1 MSSPAQPSNRKF
13 YLLVAAFLLAAVLM
27 GVLTASRSGPTELE
41 RLKAELRAKG
51 EKLTLDEL
59 MAGTVSTNRAS
70 SRAADM
76 ERIVKALRA
85 RSLRVENLEVLHH
98 LGDGSV
104 EPVWSRTNLLTT
116 AGKSSPGSTHEWSA
130 LKEDLAAVE
139 TEMAEALALVAVP
152 DMDAGLNYDIS
163 SSVYEHRSTKNYLIR
178 WLAAL
183 HALHLR
189 DGRHA
194 DARLALD
201 AATQLVAWHR
211 DELTVEDQRSRI
223 ALATVALNL
232 TWSTMQ
238 SKVLSDERLK
248 ELLDRWQAL
257 GMADQFL
264 RALEVERAIGQRAFA
279 VAHER
284 GVSELLGA
292 SERVLEP
299 LWRMTANR
307 DEEFFLRQFQA
318 ILDMARNGAR
328 AMSFGQVKTQLAAKD
343 AELGALLSSWRR
355 VEFLVTGMTRVG
367 YAANERIQ
375 QGFHRYETHR
385 SMSLAA
391 LALELHRR
399 KHGRHPD
406 SLEQLMPELLPSV
419 PVDWMDGKPIRY
431 RLNPDGTF
439 TLWSVGDNLTDD
451 GSDASGAPVNMR
463 RNTIW
468 EGRDAVWPRLPP

>member
-1 MSSPAQPSNRKF
+1 
-13 YLLVAAFLLAAVLM
+13 
-27 GVLTASRSGPTELE
+27 
-41 RLKAELRAKG
+41 
-51 EKLTLDEL
+51 
-59 MAGTVSTNRAS
+59 
-70 SRAADM
+70 
-76 ERIVKALRA
+76 
-85 RSLRVENLEVLHH
+85 
-98 LGDGSV
+98 
-104 EPVWSRTNLLTT
+104 
-116 AGKSSPGSTHEWSA
+116 
-130 LKEDLAAVE
+130 
-139 TEMAEALALVAVP
+139 
-152 DMDAGLNYDIS
+152 
-163 SSVYEHRSTKNYLIR
+163 
-178 WLAAL
+178 
-183 HALHLR
+183 
-189 DGRHA
+189 
-194 DARLALD
+194 
-201 AATQLVAWHR
+201 
-211 DELTVEDQRSRI
+211 
-223 ALATVALNL
+223 
-232 TWSTMQ
+232 
-238 SKVLSDERLK
+238 
-248 ELLDRWQAL
+248 
-257 GMADQFL
+257 
-264 RALEVERAIGQRAFA
+264 
-279 VAHER
+279 
-284 GVSELLGA
+284 
-292 SERVLEP
+292 
-299 LWRMTANR
+299 MTANR